1 MRKYRAL
8 FIQYLHEF
16 FTYRLRVVFFT
27 FSQLVSPIVM
37 IAIFSG
43 ITNFTAINMN
53 KDQVITYYLFS
64 SIFFLFLNSR
74 VDDFVKLSIQ
84 EGGLADSLLKP
95 VNYWLICLI
104 QDLARRIGKLV
115 LGLPIIFLLLIV
127 NINSLSLPVHYN
139 PLMVVFIVS
148 ISYLLSFFISF
159 SLGLL
164 AFWLD
169 EVWGFQNLKEVL
181 FIFLGGVALPYQIFP
196 QAMQSFL
203 SWTPFPYLINW
214 PMRLGVNQPIFL
226 EIIIAISWLLFFM
239 FLGFLGWRKGLK
251 KYSGMGVY

>member
-1 MRKYRAL
+1 M
-8 FIQYLHEF
+8 
-16 FTYRLRVVFFT
+16 
-27 FSQLVSPIVM
+27 VM
-37 IAIFSG
+37 
-43 ITNFTAINMN
+43 
-53 KDQVITYYLFS
+53 
-64 SIFFLFLNSR
+64 
-74 VDDFVKLSIQ
+74 
-84 EGGLADSLLKP
+84 
-95 VNYWLICLI
+95 
-104 QDLARRIGKLV
+104 
-115 LGLPIIFLLLIV
+115 
-127 NINSLSLPVHYN
+127 
-139 PLMVVFIVS
+139 FIVL

-214 PMRLGVNQPIFL
+214 PMRLGIIQPIFL
-226 EIIIAISWLLFFM
+226 EIIIAIFWLLFFV
-239 FLGFLGWRKGLK
+239 FLGFLGWRNGLK